1 MLDEA
6 VRRGEPDALAV
17 LAGVSGGRMFSP
29 VCVCNWR
36 NRNGEWDRS
45 ERCRGGDN
53 TYWKLV
59 CMSFA
64 CRFRLGGPWL
74 ADDRRLKIPHLRGGD
89 SFLGQRVSAAKIVC
103 RLV

>member
-36 NRNGEWDRS
+36 NRNGTAASAVAE
-45 ERCRGGDN
+45 GIN
-53 TYWKLV
+53 AYWKLV

-64 CRFRLGGPWL
+64 CRFSKGKRGWL
-74 ADDRRLKIPHLRGGD
+74 MTDG
-89 SFLGQRVSAAKIVC
+89 
-103 RLV
+103 